1 MLLPA
6 VLVDKL
12 KDAAPPSLLASTDG
26 SSASSKSKKPSK
38 DEKRLS
44 MLQTDLKAKQQQ
56 LTGQRFK
63 STLITTVTLIALY
76 QLLSRTVGSSIV
88 ARLPFEPFP
97 IVRGLSHRGLEG
109 EDWLD
114 CSFAFVYA
122 LCQMAIRA
130 NVTRW
135 FGFVPRDESGLSS
148 FMPATDEEDK

>member
-1 MLLPA
+1 M
-6 VLVDKL
+6 DKL
-12 KDAAPPSLLASTDG
+12 KDAAPPSLL
-26 SSASSKSKKPSK
+26 SSADTSSSAASRAKKPSK
-38 DEKRLS
+38 DEKKLS
-44 MLQTDLKAKQQQ
+44 MLQTDLKAKQQS

-76 QLLSRTVGSSIV
+76 QLLSRTVGTEAI

-97 IVRGLSHRGLEG
+97 VVRSMSHRGLEG
-109 EDWLD
+109 EDWYA

-148 FMPATDEEDK
+148 FMPAEDDDSK